1 MQAFLR
7 RKSMARISDFEK
19 AAAEILDS
27 DATRKL
33 PHRYARLA
41 AMMRAG

>member
-27 DATRKL
+27 DAARKL